1 MIAIMLRRIVLTFIL
16 AMLPLGALADASA
29 LQVTGGSST
38 STDNAGNQLQTVS
51 PNSLQGSSTNQSD
64 GLVAPSNS
72 NLQQTP
78 ANSSAV
84 ASYLNGELVG
94 GQQGG
99 RSEPVK
105 ADSSLWGNLL
115 ATAILVVILGAVLTL
130 WPRRKPPVPAAVA
143 TAEVTPEPVAEP
155 TPAKPKPKA
164 KTKRKSKKT
173 RKH

>member
-1 MIAIMLRRIVLTFIL
+1 MLRRIAFTLVF
-16 AMLPLGALADASA
+16 AALPLGALADASA

-51 PNSLQGSSTNQSD
+51 PNSLQGSGTNQSD

-72 NLQQTP
+72 NLQQAP

-94 GQQGG
+94 GQQG
-99 RSEPVK
+99 SSHEPDK
-105 ADSSLWGNLL
+105 AAASSLWPNIL
-115 ATAILVVILGAVLTL
+115 ATIVLVIILGVALSL
-130 WPRRKPPVPAAVA
+130 WRRKQPRVVGAIVA
-143 TAEVTPEPVAEP
+143 PELTPEPVPEP
-155 TPAKPKPKA
+155 APVKAKA